1 MAARPSATSAPGMV
15 LPLAETLEYND
26 RPGEDRAIIQVM
38 AHTMAIGS
46 GMPEKADDFIPAAN
60 RTYRR
65 AAEGCAAAQRLVDI
79 AKDILPEVVLRDA
92 GRGWLID
99 DIKEAHPDAT
109 VSVAFADGAGNS
121 LCSRLAERMEAA
133 SERAIV
139 KKASGE

>member
-1 MAARPSATSAPGMV
+1 ML

-26 RPGEDRAIIQVM
+26 RPGADRAVIRVM
-38 AHTMAIGS
+38 AHTLAIGS
-46 GMPEKADDFIPAAN
+46 GVPEKADDFIPAAN

-92 GRGWLID
+92 GRESLLDEMLG
-99 DIKEAHPDAT
+99 A

-133 SERAIV
+133 SERAIA